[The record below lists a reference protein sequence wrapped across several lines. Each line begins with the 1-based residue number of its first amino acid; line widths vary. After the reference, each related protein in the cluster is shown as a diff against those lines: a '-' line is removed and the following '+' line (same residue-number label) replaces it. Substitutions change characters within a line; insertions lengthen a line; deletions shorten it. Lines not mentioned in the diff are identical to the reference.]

1 MHLITAREIPDSKL
15 EKPFRLIVGGGSG
28 SGKTEFVKRLVN
40 ESHFSS
46 PFDKI
51 VYCYPEYLCD
61 VPAEFDQIVEY
72 QPGLCE
78 LAYFAAL
85 PKNSLVILD
94 DMMSECGN
102 SDAIMKLFSVV
113 ARKRNLSLIFIVQNV
128 YDKTKQFR
136 NIRLNAT
143 GFVLFKFYAATDVTR
158 RILRD
163 ISCDEIMSKRQLEKI
178 YVKNYAYIFIDIH
191 PKRHSEFCTIRSN
204 IFENNFTLFYKME
217 YIAIPKSEFI
227 KYFKVLEAKKGTI
240 KAVKNEIAI
249 RKSGKTK
256 KRKREPTPTESSAGT
271 SASETTSDTE

>member
-28 SGKTEFVKRLVN
+28 SGKTEFVKRLIN

-94 DMMSECGN
+94 DMMSE
-102 SDAIMKLFSVV
+102 SVV
-113 ARKRNLSLIFIVQNV
+113 ARKRNLSLIFIVQNI

-143 GFVLFKFYAATDVTR
+143 GFVLFKFYAATDVTK

-163 ISCDEIMSKRQLEKI
+163 ISCDELISKRQLGKI
-178 YVKNYAYIFIDIH
+178 YANKFAYIFIDIH
-191 PKRHSEFCTIRSN
+191 PERHSEFCTIRSN

-227 KYFKVLEAKKGTI
+227 KYFKVLEAKKGTV
-240 KAVKNEIAI
+240 KAVKNEITV
-249 RKSGKTK
+249 RKTKKAK
-256 KRKREPTPTESSAGT
+256 KRKRQRESTPTDSST
-271 SASETTSDTE
+271 TASETASDTEWWKAESF

>member
-1 MHLITAREIPDSKL
+1 MHLITAHEVPDSKL

-28 SGKTEFVKRLVN
+28 SGKTEFVKKLVN

-51 VYCYPEYLCD
+51 VYCYPDYLCD

-85 PKNSLVILD
+85 PKNSLIILD
-94 DMMSECGN
+94 DMMSECGG

-113 ARKRNLSLIFIVQNV
+113 GRKRNLSIIFIVQNI

-163 ISCDEIMSKRQLEKI
+163 IGCDELISKRQVEKL
-178 YVKNYAYIFIDIH
+178 YAQNFAYIFIDVH
-191 PKRHSEFCTIRSN
+191 PERHSEFCTVRSN
-204 IFENNFTLFYKME
+204 IFENNYTLFYKME
-217 YIAIPKSEFI
+217 YVAIPKSEFI
-227 KYFKVLEAKKGTI
+227 KHFKVLEAKKGTI
-240 KAVKNEIAI
+240 KAVKNEITI
-249 RKSGKTK
+249 RKSGKSK
-256 KRKREPTPTESSAGT
+256 KRKREPTPIESST